1 MAAPLRKSCLKHF
14 IQLNNYLGRNT
25 DASSVSLL
33 YVRRNFS
40 VKHEDFFGIEENSN
54 LAEKPSESNADSEA
68 VPHRLS
74 QSEIEHLITPSG
86 QKSKKPKEVIYQAPF
101 GEIRLDSYGKKTVLH
116 NLNHEPFL
124 QALTSS
130 RAVNKPFI
138 DDCPKDKTVTKVK
151 RTRNSFSM
159 QEKNRY
165 SFKYSDT
172 SQSGTPANNT
182 SFQSKHQLD
191 VSEQND
197 QTITITP
204 YVGAH
209 INLNNNTNRQKTVIS
224 NIPTTDLENG
234 LKVQSHASN
243 TDAKDHPASSEP
255 PEDSFVDQV
264 YFSPLLHSDQNEASC
279 ASGEPERKSELS
291 YIDQQ
296 FFPGVCSNKNDTM
309 DSVNDAEVQ
318 KYSGVFSFHDS
329 AKLTWDK
336 SEDECYAQDSTSAPP
351 PKTGLSQKILG
362 QGSFKNEEKD
372 EEFNFIDAQYA
383 TSGGSHNH
391 SLLFDTEVQQHNTI
405 NENVQHKPFRRL
417 QGTHTEAVTGQQP
430 IYSQASNQQTA
441 KTKFTVQIP
450 NQKLVTTEERS
461 KTLQRKDQ
469 PHEDSQ
475 TAYDVAMSIRK
486 DIKHKLTDGNF
497 QFN

>member
-116 NLNHEPFL
+116 NLNHETFL

-130 RAVNKPFI
+130 RAENKPFI

-264 YFSPLLHSDQNEASC
+264 YFSPLLHSDQKEASC

-417 QGTHTEAVTGQQP
+417 QGTHTEAVTGRQP